1 MLINYLSFENKI
13 AALHL
18 SVNCLDQPLLRL
30 ETFDFWICE
39 NGQYTDLK
47 WPEEIGCCVL
57 CINRMQTWYWLIPSM
72 KFWNTAKGRQGSV

>member
-30 ETFDFWICE
+30 ETFDFGFVKMASILTL
-39 NGQYTDLK
+39 NGLRKLVVVY
-47 WPEEIGCCVL
+47 CV
-57 CINRMQTWYWLIPSM
+57 
-72 KFWNTAKGRQGSV
+72 